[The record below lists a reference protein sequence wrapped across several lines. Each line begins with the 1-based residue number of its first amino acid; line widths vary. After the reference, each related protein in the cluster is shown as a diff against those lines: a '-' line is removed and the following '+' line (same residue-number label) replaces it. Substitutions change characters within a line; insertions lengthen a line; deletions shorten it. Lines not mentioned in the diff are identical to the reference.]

1 MRIAGKLGLLPPRP
15 GAVAL
20 KFGAFF
26 SLPDL
31 PKLPAVFGHE
41 RVIADWGMLGNDA
54 HSCCV
59 FSGAAHETMMWTAE
73 RGAAAVFTDAVVLAD
88 YAAVTGYSS
97 GNPASDRGTDMER
110 AAAYRRKT
118 GIVDA
123 AGRRHV
129 IDAYVDLE
137 IGNLD
142 ELWAA
147 VWLFGAV
154 GVGYALP
161 LSAQRQFEAGK
172 CWTNVLSPVLGGHYV
187 PAVGRNSRGDI
198 VGVTWG
204 RNQGIAPAFYEA
216 HNICSIAFL
225 SLENLDE
232 KGLSPEQFDRVRLEA
247 MLREFAAAAA
257 REGER
262 IL

>member
-1 MRIAGKLGLLPPRP
+1 MRIAGKLGLTPPRP
-15 GAVAL
+15 EAVAL

-31 PKLPAVFGHE
+31 PKPPATFGHE
-41 RVIADWGMLGNDA
+41 RLIADWGLLGNDA

-73 RGAAAVFTDAVVLAD
+73 RGEAAAFTDAGVLAD
-88 YAAVTGYSS
+88 YAAVTGFSPT
-97 GNPASDRGTDMER
+97 NPASDRGADMQQ
-110 AAAYRRKT
+110 AAAYRHKT
-118 GIVDA
+118 GIVD
-123 AGRRHV
+123 GGGKRHL

-137 IGNLD
+137 IGNLE

-147 VWLFGAV
+147 VWLLGAV

-161 LSAQRQFEAGK
+161 LSAQRQFETGER
-172 CWTNVLSPVLGGHYV
+172 WTNVLSPVLGGHYV
-187 PAVGRNSRGDI
+187 PAVGRNSKGDI

-204 RNQGIAPAFYEA
+204 RNQGIDPAFYEA
-216 HNICSIAFL
+216 HNICSIACL

-232 KGLSPEQFDRVRLEA
+232 KGLSPEQFDKGRLEA
-247 MLREFAAAAA
+247 MLREFEPAAG
-257 REGER
+257 REGE
-262 IL
+262 LVS